1 MSIGPLSSIAGSVAG
16 TSLAQTRGSEID
28 RAQQESTARELRA
41 RSEQKAEL
49 AAGVGQTD
57 GENHQTAE
65 RDADG
70 RRLWEF
76 SRRKGEP
83 EADNDETP
91 RQPAQGPASD
101 SGNTLDL
108 SG

>member
-1 MSIGPLSSIAGSVAG
+1 MSSIAGSVAG

-28 RAQQESTARELRA
+28 RAQQESAARELRA
-41 RSEQKAEL
+41 QSEQQAEL
-49 AAGVGQTD
+49 AAGVGQAD
-57 GENHQTAE
+57 GDNHQTAE

-76 SRRKGEP
+76 PQRKGEP
-83 EADNDETP
+83 DAANHQP
-91 RQPAQGPASD
+91 RQPQSQDPTGE
-101 SGNTLDL
+101 SGSILDL

>member
-1 MSIGPLSSIAGSVAG
+1 MSIGPYSGIAASLAG

-28 RAQQESTARELRA
+28 RAQQEMAAEELRV
-41 RSEQKAEL
+41 RSAEQAEA
-49 AAGVGQTD
+49 AAGIGAAD
-57 GENHQTAE
+57 GDNHETAQ

-76 SRRKGEP
+76 PQRQSEQDAGREEP
-83 EADNDETP
+83 RCP
-91 RQPAQGPASD
+91 QGPD
-101 SGNTLDL
+101 PSGQSGKMLDL

>member
-1 MSIGPLSSIAGSVAG
+1 MSIGPLSGIAGSAAG

-28 RAQQESTARELRA
+28 RAQQENAARELQA
-41 RSEQKAEL
+41 RSQQKAEM
-49 AAGVGQTD
+49 AAGIDQAD
-57 GENHQTAE
+57 GDNHEAAE

-76 SRRKGEP
+76 PQRPGQQDAGHEEP
-83 EADNDETP
+83 P
-91 RQPAQGPASD
+91 YPQGQDPTGH
-101 SGNTLDL
+101 SGGMLDL